1 MAIEARF
8 EFSQMGQT
16 LIADGNL
23 PIADEVG
30 WRVN

>member
-1 MAIEARF
+1 MAIEGRF
-8 EFSQMGQT
+8 EFGRMGQT
-16 LIADGNL
+16 LIAGCKL